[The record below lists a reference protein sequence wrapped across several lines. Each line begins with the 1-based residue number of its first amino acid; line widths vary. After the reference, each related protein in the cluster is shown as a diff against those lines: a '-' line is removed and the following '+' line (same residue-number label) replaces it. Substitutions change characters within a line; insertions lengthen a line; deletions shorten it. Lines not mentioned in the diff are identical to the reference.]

1 MAGTQT
7 VEINCETGEVT
18 YRDLT
23 ATEIAEAEASRQKAE
38 EEQEAAKAAH
48 EQMLADKDSGNQKLK
63 DLGLTDDE
71 IAAITS

>member
-1 MAGTQT
+1 MKA
-7 VEINCETGEVT
+7 
-18 YRDLT
+18 
-23 ATEIAEAEASRQKAE
+23 AEIAEAEASRQKAE

-48 EQMLADKDSGNQKLK
+48 EQMLADKESGNQKLK

>member
-7 VEINCETGEVT
+7 VEINCEPGEVT

-23 ATEIAEAEASRQKAE
+23 AVEIAEAEASKQKAE
-38 EEQEAAKAAH
+38 EEQEAAKVAH
-48 EQMLADKDSGNQKLK
+48 EQMLADKESGNQKLK

>member
-7 VEINCETGEVT
+7 VEINCETCEVT

-23 ATEIAEAEASRQKAE
+23 AVEIAEAEASKQKAE
-38 EEQEAAKAAH
+38 EEQEAAKVAH
-48 EQMLADKDSGNQKLK
+48 EQMLADKESGNQKLK